1 MNLSKQRVIG
11 SNLMS
16 YIKKTDPEL
25 YDILE
30 KELDREE
37 LTIELIASEN
47 FTSQAVMEMTG
58 GVMTNKYAEGY
69 PGKRYYGGCE
79 VVDQAEN
86 IARDRLKRLFKAD
99 YVNVQ
104 PHSGSQ
110 ANMAVFMTFLNPG
123 DTVLGLDLA
132 HGGHL
137 THGSHVNFSGQL
149 YNFISYHVERET
161 GRVDFNEVLQLAKI
175 NKPKLII
182 CGGSAYPRYVEFEKF
197 REIADEV
204 GAFLMADV
212 AHPSGL
218 IAGGVHPSPMPFCDI
233 VTSTTHKTLRGP
245 RGGIIM
251 MGKDFENPW
260 GKVAPKSGRVKQ
272 VSELIDTTVM
282 PGIQGG
288 PLMHVIAA
296 KAIAFGEALKPD
308 FEIYTQKI
316 VENAKN
322 MANEFIKR
330 DYTLV
335 SDGTDTHVM
344 LIDLS
349 NKNINGKQA
358 EVALGKAGI
367 ALNKNMVPFDTR
379 SPFVT
384 SGIRIG
390 TPAITTRGM
399 GKEEMIQIVDW
410 INQIIENPES
420 EKIAGDI
427 KKDVSYLCSK
437 FKIYHH

>member
-1 MNLSKQRVIG
+1 
-11 SNLMS
+11 
-16 YIKKTDPEL
+16 
-25 YDILE
+25 
-30 KELDREE
+30 
-37 LTIELIASEN
+37 
-47 FTSQAVMEMTG
+47 MEMTG

-86 IARDRLKRLFKAD
+86 IARDRLKSLFKAE
-99 YVNVQ
+99 YTNVQ

-149 YNFISYHVERET
+149 YNFISYHVDKNT
-161 GRVDFNEVLQLAKI
+161 GRVDFNEVEQLAKK

-182 CGGSAYPRYVEFEKF
+182 CGGSAYPRFVEFEKF
-197 REIADEV
+197 REIADKV
-204 GAFLMADV
+204 KAFLMADV

-218 IAGGVHPSPMPFCDI
+218 IAGGVHPSPIPYCDV

-308 FEIYTQKI
+308 FKIYTQKI
-316 VENAKN
+316 VENAKA
-322 MANEFIKR
+322 MADEFIKR
-330 DYTLV
+330 GYNLV
-335 SDGTDTHVM
+335 SGGTDTHVM

-358 EVALGKAGI
+358 EIALGKAGI
-367 ALNKNMVPFDTR
+367 TLNKNMVPFDTR

-410 INQIIENPES
+410 INKIIEKPES
-420 EKIAGDI
+420 DVTAEGI
-427 KKDVSYLCSK
+427 KKEVASLCSN
-437 FKIYHH
+437 FKIYQH